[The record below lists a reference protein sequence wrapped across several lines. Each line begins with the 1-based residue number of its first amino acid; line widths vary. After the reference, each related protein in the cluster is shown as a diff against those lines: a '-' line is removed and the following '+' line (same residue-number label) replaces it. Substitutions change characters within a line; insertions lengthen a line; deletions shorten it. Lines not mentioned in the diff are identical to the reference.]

1 VARNQQ
7 RSGKTQSIRGLDV
20 MVLGPAMMLGATQ
33 IENPLLKI
41 IVGVGGA
48 TTVLYN
54 LANYQSVRR
63 RKARGY

>member
-1 VARNQQ
+1 
-7 RSGKTQSIRGLDV
+7 

-54 LANYQSVRR
+54 LANYQSVKR
-63 RKARGY
+63 RKKLARGY